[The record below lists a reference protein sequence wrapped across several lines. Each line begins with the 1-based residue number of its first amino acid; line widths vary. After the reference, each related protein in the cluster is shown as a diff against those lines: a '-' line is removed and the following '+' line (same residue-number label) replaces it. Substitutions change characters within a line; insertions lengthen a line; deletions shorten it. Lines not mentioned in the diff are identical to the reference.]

1 MDAEFDTL
9 DGKIDQFLQLCQ
21 RLKSENRELR
31 LQLVSAQND
40 VKLLRQ
46 SRRRQDPPGSAV
58 ASDAGMSTKPKTLDV
73 SIMGRSY
80 RVTCADD
87 EREALLAAVAYVDKK
102 MTEIKAASKVAGT
115 ERIAVMAALN
125 IANELLSI
133 KLGSGFDIAELKRRM
148 NSVQSKLDQA
158 LSQQDSL
165 F

>member
-1 MDAEFDTL
+1 
-9 DGKIDQFLQLCQ
+9 
-21 RLKSENRELR
+21 
-31 LQLVSAQND
+31 
-40 VKLLRQ
+40 
-46 SRRRQDPPGSAV
+46 
-58 ASDAGMSTKPKTLDV
+58 MSTKAKALDV

-125 IANELLSI
+125 IAHDYLAS
-133 KLGSGFDIAELKRRM
+133 KGGKPGATDSFDAADVKRKIERFE
-148 NSVQSKLDQA
+148 NIIEKA
-158 LSQQDSL
+158 LSDQDKL

>member
-1 MDAEFDTL
+1 M
-9 DGKIDQFLQLCQ
+9 
-21 RLKSENRELR
+21 
-31 LQLVSAQND
+31 
-40 VKLLRQ
+40 
-46 SRRRQDPPGSAV
+46 
-58 ASDAGMSTKPKTLDV
+58 SDKAKALDV
-73 SIMGRSY
+73 NIMGRNY

-102 MTEIKAASKVAGT
+102 MTEIKTASKVAGT

-133 KLGSGFDIAELKRRM
+133 KLGGGFDIAELKRRM

>member
-1 MDAEFDTL
+1 M
-9 DGKIDQFLQLCQ
+9 
-21 RLKSENRELR
+21 SEK
-31 LQLVSAQND
+31 A
-40 VKLLRQ
+40 K
-46 SRRRQDPPGSAV
+46 A
-58 ASDAGMSTKPKTLDV
+58 LDV
-73 SIMGRSY
+73 SIMGRNY
-80 RVTCADD
+80 RITCADD

-133 KLGSGFDIAELKRRM
+133 KFGSGFDMAKLKRRM
-148 NSVQSKLDQA
+148 NSVQLKLDQA

>member
-1 MDAEFDTL
+1 M
-9 DGKIDQFLQLCQ
+9 
-21 RLKSENRELR
+21 SEK
-31 LQLVSAQND
+31 A
-40 VKLLRQ
+40 K
-46 SRRRQDPPGSAV
+46 A
-58 ASDAGMSTKPKTLDV
+58 LDV
-73 SIMGRSY
+73 SIMGRNY
-80 RVTCADD
+80 RVTCADE

-133 KLGSGFDIAELKRRM
+133 KIGNGFDMTELKRRM
-148 NSVQSKLDQA
+148 NSAQSKLDQA

>member
-1 MDAEFDTL
+1 M
-9 DGKIDQFLQLCQ
+9 
-21 RLKSENRELR
+21 SEKAKALEVN
-31 LQLVSAQND
+31 
-40 VKLLRQ
+40 
-46 SRRRQDPPGSAV
+46 
-58 ASDAGMSTKPKTLDV
+58 
-73 SIMGRSY
+73 IMGRNY

-87 EREALLAAVAYVDKK
+87 EREALLAAVAYVDNK

-133 KLGSGFDIAELKRRM
+133 KLGTGFDIAELKRRM

>member
-1 MDAEFDTL
+1 M
-9 DGKIDQFLQLCQ
+9 
-21 RLKSENRELR
+21 
-31 LQLVSAQND
+31 SA
-40 VKLLRQ
+40 K
-46 SRRRQDPPGSAV
+46 A
-58 ASDAGMSTKPKTLDV
+58 KTLDV

-148 NSVQSKLDQA
+148 NLVQSKLDQA

>member
-1 MDAEFDTL
+1 M
-9 DGKIDQFLQLCQ
+9 
-21 RLKSENRELR
+21 
-31 LQLVSAQND
+31 
-40 VKLLRQ
+40 
-46 SRRRQDPPGSAV
+46 
-58 ASDAGMSTKPKTLDV
+58 SDKAKALDV
-73 SIMGRSY
+73 SIMGRNY
-80 RVTCADD
+80 RVTCADE

-133 KLGSGFDIAELKRRM
+133 KLGGGFDIAELKRRM

>member
-1 MDAEFDTL
+1 M
-9 DGKIDQFLQLCQ
+9 
-21 RLKSENRELR
+21 SEK
-31 LQLVSAQND
+31 A
-40 VKLLRQ
+40 
-46 SRRRQDPPGSAV
+46 
-58 ASDAGMSTKPKTLDV
+58 KTLDV

-87 EREALLAAVAYVDKK
+87 EREALLASVAYVDKK

-125 IANELLSI
+125 IANELLSV
-133 KLGSGFDIAELKRRM
+133 KLGGSFDIAELKRRM

>member
-1 MDAEFDTL
+1 M
-9 DGKIDQFLQLCQ
+9 
-21 RLKSENRELR
+21 
-31 LQLVSAQND
+31 
-40 VKLLRQ
+40 
-46 SRRRQDPPGSAV
+46 
-58 ASDAGMSTKPKTLDV
+58 SDKAKTLDV

-115 ERIAVMAALN
+115 ERIAVMVALN

-133 KLGSGFDIAELKRRM
+133 KLGSGFDMAELKRRM

-158 LSQQDSL
+158 LSQQESL

>member
-1 MDAEFDTL
+1 MNA
-9 DGKIDQFLQLCQ
+9 K
-21 RLKSENRELR
+21 
-31 LQLVSAQND
+31 A
-40 VKLLRQ
+40 
-46 SRRRQDPPGSAV
+46 
-58 ASDAGMSTKPKTLDV
+58 KTLNV

-87 EREALLAAVAYVDKK
+87 EREALLAAVAYVNKK

>member
-1 MDAEFDTL
+1 M
-9 DGKIDQFLQLCQ
+9 
-21 RLKSENRELR
+21 SEK
-31 LQLVSAQND
+31 A
-40 VKLLRQ
+40 
-46 SRRRQDPPGSAV
+46 
-58 ASDAGMSTKPKTLDV
+58 KTLDV
-73 SIMGRSY
+73 SIMGRNY
-80 RVTCADD
+80 RVTCADE

-102 MTEIKAASKVAGT
+102 MTEIKAASKVTGT

-133 KLGSGFDIAELKRRM
+133 KIGSGFDIAELKRRM

>member
-1 MDAEFDTL
+1 
-9 DGKIDQFLQLCQ
+9 
-21 RLKSENRELR
+21 
-31 LQLVSAQND
+31 
-40 VKLLRQ
+40 
-46 SRRRQDPPGSAV
+46 
-58 ASDAGMSTKPKTLDV
+58 MSTKPKTLDV
-73 SIMGRSY
+73 SILGRSY

-102 MTEIKAASKVAGT
+102 MTEIKAASKVAGV

-133 KLGSGFDIAELKRRM
+133 KIGSGFDMAELKRRM

>member
-1 MDAEFDTL
+1 
-9 DGKIDQFLQLCQ
+9 
-21 RLKSENRELR
+21 
-31 LQLVSAQND
+31 
-40 VKLLRQ
+40 
-46 SRRRQDPPGSAV
+46 
-58 ASDAGMSTKPKTLDV
+58 MSTKAKTLDV
-73 SIMGRSY
+73 SIMGRNY
-80 RVTCADD
+80 RVTCADN

-125 IANELLSI
+125 IANEMLSI
-133 KLGSGFDIAELKRRM
+133 KIGSGFDIAELKRRM

>member
-1 MDAEFDTL
+1 M
-9 DGKIDQFLQLCQ
+9 
-21 RLKSENRELR
+21 SEK
-31 LQLVSAQND
+31 A
-40 VKLLRQ
+40 
-46 SRRRQDPPGSAV
+46 
-58 ASDAGMSTKPKTLDV
+58 KTLDV
-73 SIMGRSY
+73 NIMGRSY

-125 IANELLSI
+125 IANELLSV
-133 KLGSGFDIAELKRRM
+133 KLGGDFDMAELKRRM

>member
-1 MDAEFDTL
+1 MSA
-9 DGKIDQFLQLCQ
+9 
-21 RLKSENRELR
+21 KS
-31 LQLVSAQND
+31 
-40 VKLLRQ
+40 
-46 SRRRQDPPGSAV
+46 
-58 ASDAGMSTKPKTLDV
+58 KTLDV

-125 IANELLSI
+125 IANELLSV

>member
-1 MDAEFDTL
+1 M
-9 DGKIDQFLQLCQ
+9 
-21 RLKSENRELR
+21 SE
-31 LQLVSAQND
+31 
-40 VKLLRQ
+40 
-46 SRRRQDPPGSAV
+46 
-58 ASDAGMSTKPKTLDV
+58 KPKTLDV

-80 RVTCADD
+80 RVTCAEE
-87 EREALLAAVAYVDKK
+87 EREALLAAVGYVDKK

-125 IANELLSI
+125 IANELLSV

>member
-1 MDAEFDTL
+1 M
-9 DGKIDQFLQLCQ
+9 
-21 RLKSENRELR
+21 SEK
-31 LQLVSAQND
+31 A
-40 VKLLRQ
+40 K
-46 SRRRQDPPGSAV
+46 A
-58 ASDAGMSTKPKTLDV
+58 LDV
-73 SIMGRSY
+73 NIMGRNY

-125 IANELLSI
+125 IANELLSVR
-133 KLGSGFDIAELKRRM
+133 LGGGFDIAELKRRM
-148 NSVQSKLDQA
+148 NLVQSKLDQA

>member
-1 MDAEFDTL
+1 
-9 DGKIDQFLQLCQ
+9 
-21 RLKSENRELR
+21 
-31 LQLVSAQND
+31 
-40 VKLLRQ
+40 
-46 SRRRQDPPGSAV
+46 
-58 ASDAGMSTKPKTLDV
+58 MSTKPKTLDV
-73 SIMGRSY
+73 SILGRSY

-102 MTEIKAASKVAGT
+102 MTEIKAASKVAGV

-133 KLGSGFDIAELKRRM
+133 KIGSGFDMAELKRRM
-148 NSVQSKLDQA
+148 NLVQSKLDQA

>member
-1 MDAEFDTL
+1 M
-9 DGKIDQFLQLCQ
+9 
-21 RLKSENRELR
+21 SEK
-31 LQLVSAQND
+31 A
-40 VKLLRQ
+40 K
-46 SRRRQDPPGSAV
+46 A
-58 ASDAGMSTKPKTLDV
+58 LDV
-73 SIMGRSY
+73 SIMGRNY
-80 RVTCADD
+80 RVTCADE

-125 IANELLSI
+125 IANELLSV
-133 KLGSGFDIAELKRRM
+133 KLGGGFDIAELKRRM